1 MAEAESEVKQPT
13 TWPEADEH
21 GLVSL
26 GGALFDRGAVAL
38 LKTEYTPDE
47 IVAGLAAEDVHSWVR
62 TINRTHVERHG
73 IGRLVIAGSSARP
86 VVSGHRFTG
95 WERPGRGMR

>member
-1 MAEAESEVKQPT
+1 MADNETKEAT
-13 TWPEADEH
+13 AWPDADEH

-26 GGALFDRGAVAL
+26 GGALFDRGAVQL

-62 TINRTHVERHG
+62 TINRTHVERHS
-73 IGRLVIAGSSARP
+73 IGRLTIAGTTERP
-86 VVSGHRFTG
+86 VVSGRRFTD
-95 WERPGRGMR
+95 WERRGRGMR